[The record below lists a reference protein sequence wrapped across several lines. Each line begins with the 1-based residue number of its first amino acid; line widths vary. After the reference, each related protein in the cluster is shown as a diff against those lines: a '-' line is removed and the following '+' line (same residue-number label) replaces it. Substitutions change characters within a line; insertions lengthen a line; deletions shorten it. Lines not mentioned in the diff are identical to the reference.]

1 MISNPFPLFTEA
13 HFSIAEQKQIHVKQQ
28 LNKTDCRDVKEDL
41 YMPLVRH
48 GDPAL

>member
-13 HFSIAEQKQIHVKQQ
+13 HFNIAEQKQIHVKQ
-28 LNKTDCRDVKEDL
+28 LNKTDCRDVKEDM

-48 GDPAL
+48 ADPAL